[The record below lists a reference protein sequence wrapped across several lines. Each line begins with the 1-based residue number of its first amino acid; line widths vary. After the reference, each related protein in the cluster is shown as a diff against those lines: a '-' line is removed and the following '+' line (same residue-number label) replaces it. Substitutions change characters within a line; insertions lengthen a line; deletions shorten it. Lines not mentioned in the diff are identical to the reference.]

1 LRISHLFLLVILLV
15 VPIQTETSEDKQ
27 ELPSFQTYWEVVSW
41 YSKNYDMD
49 GFQDTTV
56 FPNSERNLNPS
67 NRRIPLSARWHSQ
80 SKCIQRGTSYNGISN
95 TLSFLSK
102 LPNSRRMIN
111 TRAPGNHLA
120 ANLQVY
126 IRENGN
132 NWVWWWR
139 AGILQI
145 PTRRRRPQIRQFYN
159 RAVFLS
165 EFGLQAIRSDVPLLN
180 LDVATLSKSNV
191 SGLEKKRDML
201 ALWLSTIS
209 CRQESWRRCETI

>member
-1 LRISHLFLLVILLV
+1 MKEYTALRKDGIANIASFLLVILLV

-49 GFQDTTV
+49 GFLDTTV

-67 NRRIPLSARWHSQ
+67 NRRIPLSD
-80 SKCIQRGTSYNGISN
+80 GTRNRSVYNEGQVITESR
-95 TLSFLSK
+95 TLLSFLSK

-120 ANLQVY
+120 ANPQVY
-126 IRENGN
+126 IRENGYN
-132 NWVWWWR
+132 RVWWR

-159 RAVFLS
+159 RAVFLP
-165 EFGLQAIRSDVPLLN
+165 EFGLQAIRSLGP
-180 LDVATLSKSNV
+180 
-191 SGLEKKRDML
+191 
-201 ALWLSTIS
+201 
-209 CRQESWRRCETI
+209 